1 MIPIASRIKGITV
14 EIGGDVSGLD
24 KALKGVNKDIK
35 DTQAQLK
42 DVEKL
47 LKLDPKNVELLD
59 QKQRLLSKSAEQTA
73 DKYNKLKATL
83 DSVTA
88 SNPKFD
94 EWTKA
99 QAGFAAE
106 TTKTEKALAELQK
119 QQAQMRE
126 LGFAPDSS
134 QMREVQAEI
143 DKTTAKL
150 AEIEKKSVET
160 YEALGRPISI
170 DQYDALQRELVES
183 KAQMEAAQKASD
195 SFNVTLERVNVTAGQ
210 VSEKAEQLAQ
220 KTAGLSTAGVAVAS
234 ALGAMAV
241 AAGKTADDLNTLSKQ
256 SGFSTDLIQQWQYAA
271 DLIDVDSETII
282 AAARKMKANMT
293 STSADVVAAWEKL
306 GITVYDNNGKLKDA
320 ETMFMSTVGALS
332 LVRDETERDIL
343 AMTIFGRRADELA
356 GIIDDGGQ
364 DLRYY
369 GQQARDLGLILS
381 QDALDGAN
389 KFNDGLTTIKAQAQA
404 AFTEAGAS
412 LAENLLPELEKL
424 VGWVEKVVTWFANLD
439 GGTLKVIGTVALL
452 VAAIAPILT
461 LISKIGGA
469 VEGVTSIAKLFSS
482 AASSSAFF
490 GFAKWGLIIMGVV
503 AAIAALVAII
513 GVLTGKGDQIKSTLA
528 SVGNTVTG
536 YGNNLTANYGAA
548 GAMPSTQYGGATAGN
563 YNALTTPTYG
573 TATMTSSGIS
583 RATGA
588 GRGYDTGPITRGGA
602 QDIVINITDTIDGQT
617 LARNTYRYNQDEAA
631 RRGTAAVR

>member
-1 MIPIASRIKGITV
+1 M
-14 EIGGDVSGLD
+14 
-24 KALKGVNKDIK
+24 
-35 DTQAQLK
+35 
-42 DVEKL
+42 EKL

-126 LGFAPDSS
+126 TGSAPDSS

-195 SFNVTLERVNVTAGQ
+195 SFNVTLERVGVTAGQ
-210 VSEKAEQLAQ
+210 VSDKAEQLAQ
-220 KTAGLSTAGVAVAS
+220 KTAGLSTAGAAVAG

-343 AMTIFGRRADELA
+343 AMTIFGKSADELA
-356 GIIDDGGQ
+356 GIIDDGGR

-389 KFNDGLTTIKAQAQA
+389 KFNDGLDTIKAQAKA

-424 VGWVEKVVTWFANLD
+424 VGWVEKVVTWFSNLD

-490 GFAKWGLIIMGVV
+490 GFAKWALIIMGVV

-528 SVGNTVTG
+528 SVGNTVAG

-563 YNALTTPTYG
+563 YNTLTTPTYG

-617 LARNTYRYNQDEAA
+617 LARNTYRYNQDETA